1 LILEEF
7 INHLHDDDL
16 MIGYFQQDG
25 ATAHTSNETMGYLF
39 QFFMTG
45 CFPKDCGH
53 PDHLT
58 CHLVIFICG
67 NF

>member
-1 LILEEF
+1 VQYYTNLFQETINSQHYITLILEEF

-45 CFPKDCGH
+45 
-53 PDHLT
+53 
-58 CHLVIFICG
+58 
-67 NF
+67 